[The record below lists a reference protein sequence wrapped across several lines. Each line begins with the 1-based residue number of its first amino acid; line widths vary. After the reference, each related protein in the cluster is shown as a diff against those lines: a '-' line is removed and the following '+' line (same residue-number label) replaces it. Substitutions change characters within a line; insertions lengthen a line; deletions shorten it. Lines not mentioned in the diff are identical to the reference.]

1 MARYQAMRTWANYG
15 RGVHLGGMFD
25 QQSILRFEMSS
36 ADSVRQ
42 LPAGVGYA
50 ADGNGSVVK
59 IITPKREG

>member
-1 MARYQAMRTWANYG
+1 MRTWAGWG

-50 ADGNGSVVK
+50 AGSDGKAVK
-59 IITPKREG
+59 LVAPLMG